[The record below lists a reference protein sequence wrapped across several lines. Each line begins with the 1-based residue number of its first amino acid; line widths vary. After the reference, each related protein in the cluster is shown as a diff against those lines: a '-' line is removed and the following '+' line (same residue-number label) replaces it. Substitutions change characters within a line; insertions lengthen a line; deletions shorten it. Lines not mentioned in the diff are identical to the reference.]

1 METISHRYLFER
13 WCPGAVIG
21 SLFRHHIHLTGLIY
35 SVISIWSII
44 LAIVNQALKPL
55 RYSLQLENP
64 YTSASTP
71 PRVTVHEPD
80 PRFGF
85 GNRQLATSA
94 CFIGS
99 WRFYLTSGWGLLMY
113 PAYTRVC
120 LIYYYPFL
128 VKEEREEC
136 RECRQI
142 RKFPGEFPQ
151 KSFPKCLHCLHYLHW
166 LRVRDG
172 LPVGYLA
179 IAFR

>member
-1 METISHRYLFER
+1 LSAIVLNPWSTNDINYDPASVNKNRTISVCCFEK

-128 VKEEREEC
+128 VKEER
-136 RECRQI
+136 
-142 RKFPGEFPQ
+142 
-151 KSFPKCLHCLHYLHW
+151 
-166 LRVRDG
+166 
-172 LPVGYLA
+172 
-179 IAFR
+179 

>member
-1 METISHRYLFER
+1 MFLNSRNVRSNDSVLPIGSRHSVWAWIREKWTRITLVETISHWYLFER

-128 VKEEREEC
+128 VKEER
-136 RECRQI
+136 
-142 RKFPGEFPQ
+142 
-151 KSFPKCLHCLHYLHW
+151 
-166 LRVRDG
+166 
-172 LPVGYLA
+172 
-179 IAFR
+179 